1 MAIAGGKTRAFTLIE
16 MLVVMAIITILAGL
30 TAAAAVRSIEK
41 ARATSCLNNMR
52 QIGMADMG
60 LSLETGRGNANI
72 THCPAGP
79 PGNNYWRNHYVKSVS
94 SVPDTARTVY
104 MYESKGNDTGDEADV
119 DQRHMGGSNYVFCD
133 GHAKWLKEIP
143 RFRPQ

>member
-1 MAIAGGKTRAFTLIE
+1 MVRGRGFTLIE
-16 MLVVMAIITILAGL
+16 LLVVMAIITILAGL
-30 TAAAAVRSIEK
+30 ILVVAVNSVQKARSIW
-41 ARATSCLNNMR
+41 CLNNIR
-52 QIGMADMG
+52 QLGMAELG
-60 LSLETGRGNANI
+60 LSMSPLTARDNASI

-79 PGNNYWRNHYVKSVS
+79 PGNNYWHNHYVKNVS